1 MKLVA
6 DSGAD
11 TVTDVLAELLA
22 EFVSTAEELLTSDVL
37 LIVSPFRSVLTVEAT
52 IVAVPDWPLAN
63 EANVIVRF
71 KPAPLSQT
79 PPGPGVQETNV
90 TKFRGSKSLIATDAV
105 LRPLLV
111 MVMLYV
117 SWLPAVTGLGVA
129 VCVTEKSVCA
139 QLRGG

>member
-1 MKLVA
+1 VA
-6 DSGAD
+6 ESGAD

-22 EFVSTAEELLTSDVL
+22 LFVSTAEELLMFEVL

-63 EANVIVRF
+63 EANVIVRLS
-71 KPAPLSQT
+71 PAPLSQT

-90 TKFRGSKSLIATDAV
+90 TKFRGKRSLMATEAG
-105 LRPLLV
+105 LGPLFV

-117 SWLPAVTGLGVA
+117 S
-129 VCVTEKSVCA
+129 
-139 QLRGG
+139 